1 LATHWKVPRAKQ
13 ENIKFVIAS
22 LPDPVHTH
30 MALLFDRSIEAIQK
44 AAQANGYLFSR
55 AWMPWDISTHS
66 ESTDFT
72 VRMAQAKFRD
82 QVETLP
88 GLMIFQRPGD
98 IPAKA
103 ATILFVF
110 VVGETPTGGLR
121 IEQFQNALKIR
132 QSILAGAGPS
142 LDEVKRLRIYGPT
155 FSGSLLSLDT
165 ILYDQRNKGFLTIL
179 IRSGSISSYR
189 AVRDFV
195 EKTKK
200 QWPDPKTD
208 PDCEAKATH
217 IGRPDFATF
226 QFSDEYQEFYLS
238 VFFSHRE
245 HLHSHVAVLSEDE
258 TAFGNL
264 GQNGAEKQSTE
275 KSDGCPP
282 EPPPPV
288 FRFVRLSF
296 PREIAQLRD
305 AYQHNI
311 KIQSAADSVKNP
323 QQNALALS
331 LSVTGNDDDS
341 VAAYAPL
348 QTPLSQESIL
358 QEMVAALRKQHAK
371 VVIIRAADPLDM
383 IFLSRYL
390 RQNYPQARLVTVGAD
405 LLMVHDSY
413 DPRFHGI
420 LAVTTYPILTE
431 SHFPTLRRSSDA
443 DKQEEVQRLF
453 PDSYSV
459 GDFNALQSLLAPKAE
474 TETNLLPAAGYAQFG
489 LPSFLHADEDEWRA
503 HLWLTT
509 VGRDGYWPVAVLDEV
524 SPNILQKIE
533 NKEATRVKQNE
544 ANKEG
549 TEGIRKP
556 ESNIRAAS
564 TPEPASS
571 YSVHFSVGW
580 TIFWILTCGLTVFVA
595 FLLAFPGAFSRSEVL
610 GRFGGYGSRARN
622 CLLFTGSLLLLLAQ
636 TLFVFPAVVWFG
648 HFGRLSELVDGL
660 GLVMACYVISA
671 ASLGVACYRGFRK
684 RKSPALAN
692 AGAVLCVATIVATV
706 LFTHRLWSAKLGNDL
721 GVFAYRYINVGSG
734 VSPLLPLLFLLAA

>member
-1 LATHWKVPRAKQ
+1 AQELSELIEDYFRAEPGNDTEYLAKHWQVPHAKQ
-13 ENIKFVIAS
+13 RNIKFVIAS

-30 MALLFDRSIEAIQK
+30 MALLFDRSIETIQK

-288 FRFVRLSF
+288 FRFVRLYF
-296 PREIAQLRD
+296 PREIAQLRN
-305 AYQHNI
+305 AYQQNI
-311 KIQSAADSVKNP
+311 KIQSAADSGKNP
-323 QQNALALS
+323 PQNGLALS

-358 QEMVAALRKQHAK
+358 REIVAALRKQHAK
-371 VVIIRAADPLDM
+371 VVIIRASDPLDM

-390 RQNYPQARLVTVGAD
+390 RQNYPQARLVTADAD

-420 LAVTTYPILTE
+420 LTVTTYPMLTG
-431 SHFPTLRRSSDA
+431 SQFPTWSLRPDVDNPDGPSHD
-443 DKQEEVQRLF
+443 DEPEKPQRLF

-459 GDFNALQSLLAPKAE
+459 GDFNALQSLLAEADSDRDK
-474 TETNLLPAAGYAQFG
+474 LPAAAYEQFG
-489 LPSFLHADEDEWRA
+489 LPSFLSADVDPWRA

-509 VGRDGYWPVAVLDEV
+509 VGRDGYWPVAVLDDL
-524 SPNILQKIE
+524 SPKVLQKVEKWTHQEVI
-533 NKEATRVKQNE
+533 
-544 ANKEG
+544 
-549 TEGIRKP
+549 KP
-556 ESNIRAAS
+556 EPSVRPVSA
-564 TPEPASS
+564 TPQPASAF
-571 YSVHFSVGW
+571 SVHFTVSW
-580 TIFWILTCGLTVFVA
+580 TIFWLLTLVLTLFVA
-595 FLLAFPGAFSRSEVL
+595 LLLASPGALSRSEIL
-610 GRFGGYGSRARN
+610 GRFNNHHSRARN
-622 CLLFTGSLLLLLAQ
+622 CLLFTGSLLLWIAQ
-636 TLFVFPAVVWFG
+636 TLFVFPAVIWFNRFSG
-648 HFGRLSELVDGL
+648 TGPEMFSYLVSTLLL
-660 GLVMACYVISA
+660 G
-671 ASLGVACYRGFRK
+671 
-684 RKSPALAN
+684 
-692 AGAVLCVATIVATV
+692 
-706 LFTHRLWSAKLGNDL
+706 W
-721 GVFAYRYINVGSG
+721 
-734 VSPLLPLLFLLAA
+734 